1 MFFTER
7 VSLQHSIHT
16 RGGDG
21 GRYCVC
27 KGFVKV
33 CVNCSA
39 AVLC

>member
-7 VSLQHSIHT
+7 VSLQHSTHT
-16 RGGDG
+16 RGGG
-21 GRYCVC
+21 GRYCVR